1 VKVSEFK
8 RMMRKDAIAPPL
20 GSAVYGLNEL
30 VPLICEADPTDC
42 PELIGMLEQLKAYA
56 WARMLHPKVS
66 SSPDDDL
73 MDMVQVA
80 KKLNIPPCR
89 AYELARQGKIPTVK
103 IGKYVR
109 VTCTALKKYE
119 EQLPHK

>member
-1 VKVSEFK
+1 MSNGGLL
-8 RMMRKDAIAPPL
+8 DALHKLAPMIN
-20 GSAVYGLNEL
+20 G
-30 VPLICEADPTDC
+30 ADATDC

-66 SSPDDDL
+66 SSADDDL

-109 VTCTALKKYE
+109 VTYTALKKYE
-119 EQLPHK
+119 EQLHHK